1 MSASTGLLACVV
13 VQAEPA
19 PLTGC
24 LCGTTHAAWC
34 VCLCS
39 YLPGVHE
46 AAKQH
51 LEQLEGSR
59 KLFLAAN
66 SLSIAQRQLL
76 YAHDELSMALL
87 RITTRAE
94 GEQVGAAPLGL
105 QDQQKPCGVLL
116 TRSVPLLGVREQL
129 TCPHR
134 PSAMSCVHNAAGVQ
148 ENLHSCHPVM
158 VCCAVPCRCRRTR
171 PCTSCRVLSRC

>member
-1 MSASTGLLACVV
+1 ML
-13 VQAEPA
+13 
-19 PLTGC
+19 
-24 LCGTTHAAWC
+24 HR

-94 GEQVGAAPLGL
+94 GEQVGAAPQGL
-105 QDQQKPCGVLL
+105 QVQQKLCW
-116 TRSVPLLGVREQL
+116 
-129 TCPHR
+129 
-134 PSAMSCVHNAAGVQ
+134 MSFAG
-148 ENLHSCHPVM
+148 
-158 VCCAVPCRCRRTR
+158 
-171 PCTSCRVLSRC
+171 

>member
-1 MSASTGLLACVV
+1 MR
-13 VQAEPA
+13 
-19 PLTGC
+19 
-24 LCGTTHAAWC
+24 CG

-39 YLPGVHE
+39 YLPGVQE

-59 KLFLAAN
+59 KMFLAAN

-94 GEQVGAAPLGL
+94 GEQVGAAAL
-105 QDQQKPCGVLL
+105 
-116 TRSVPLLGVREQL
+116 
-129 TCPHR
+129 
-134 PSAMSCVHNAAGVQ
+134 
-148 ENLHSCHPVM
+148 
-158 VCCAVPCRCRRTR
+158 
-171 PCTSCRVLSRC
+171 